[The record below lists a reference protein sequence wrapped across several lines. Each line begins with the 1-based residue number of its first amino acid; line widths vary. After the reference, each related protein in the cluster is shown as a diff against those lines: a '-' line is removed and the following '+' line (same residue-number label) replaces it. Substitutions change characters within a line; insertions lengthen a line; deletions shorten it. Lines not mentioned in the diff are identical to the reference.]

1 MSDKVSAILSAEEEA
16 EVGKLEK
23 FGDKEVGE

>member
-1 MSDKVSAILSAEEEA
+1 VIRRLRFFRTEEKA
-16 EVGKLEK
+16 EVGKLEQ